1 MEQADKLFKDISK
14 RSSRLVSILQSIK
27 EKSEF
32 YDKTCEKWEKICL
45 DIPDQINKG
54 LIKVAVAGAVKSGK
68 STFINS
74 IFQADFLK
82 RGAGVVTSVVTK
94 IRRQDTL
101 KAKLLIKSWDEINL
115 EIEEVLLSFDD
126 DCLNKHSHFDLR
138 REKDRKCLINIYET
152 LSIETSFTDNQVKPE
167 IIFLNNV
174 LKNYEFCKDFI
185 KPDEFLLE
193 LKKDR
198 FSEHKFFTG
207 DPSKAFF
214 IKDAILEIDFGNIDQ
229 DIEIADCQGIDS
241 TDTAQLSQVLEYLES
256 SNMIIYLI
264 SSRTG
269 LREADMRFLSII
281 NKMGIG
287 DNVVFVVNCDL
298 SEHESLND
306 LNNVENKIQQDLLY
320 FKQDLNFF
328 SFSSLYNLFNQ
339 NKLQLTKKDE
349 KRVQVWETD
358 KKIIKYSNDMTEKFF
373 IDFENRIKKDR
384 INLIFA
390 NPMQRLLFISKG
402 LQKKVELFSAIY
414 SEDKNLANKALLDL
428 QDIQAGIIKIQVLVE
443 NSMNG
448 ISQELEKEIFVK
460 IDNYFNNEKD
470 SIINSII
477 FFINSYAVHFNK
489 FKDQILTSSFP
500 KALYLLFQ
508 DFKKEFDLYLVE
520 KINPELVRFIK
531 EQENALESQAVSL
544 YNSYKIDS
552 FDLYNKLEKM
562 SSGFFDINADILN
575 IINVQSVKK
584 RLGIRPPSATFTT
597 QYSARIKISTFTGF
611 GIYSLL
617 MVFIKTVGKESKVA
631 MTPLLK
637 KASLRFKKEVLRS
650 IKFQLNEY
658 KKKVKNEYFGLLIR
672 ALSKEINEIII
683 DQFSIFSVEIDNIRS
698 KLKKEKSE
706 NSKEKELLQ
715 SISKEIEE
723 ILQKT
728 TPL

>member
-1 MEQADKLFKDISK
+1 
-14 RSSRLVSILQSIK
+14 
-27 EKSEF
+27 
-32 YDKTCEKWEKICL
+32 
-45 DIPDQINKG
+45 
-54 LIKVAVAGAVKSGK
+54 
-68 STFINS
+68 
-74 IFQADFLK
+74 
-82 RGAGVVTSVVTK
+82 
-94 IRRQDTL
+94 
-101 KAKLLIKSWDEINL
+101 
-115 EIEEVLLSFDD
+115 
-126 DCLNKHSHFDLR
+126 
-138 REKDRKCLINIYET
+138 LINIYEK
-152 LSIETSFTDNQVKPE
+152 LSVETSFIDNQVKSE

-185 KPDEFLLE
+185 KPDEFVFE

-214 IKDAILEIDFGNIDQ
+214 IKEAILEIDFGNIDQ

-241 TDTAQLSQVLEYLES
+241 TDTAQLSVVLEYIES
-256 SNMIIYLI
+256 SNIIIYLI

-269 LREADMRFLSII
+269 LREADIRFLSII

-287 DNVVFVVNCDL
+287 DNLVFVVNCDL
-298 SEHESLND
+298 SEHELLKD
-306 LNNVENKIQQDLLY
+306 LNNVEKKIKQDLLY

-328 SFSSLYNLFNQ
+328 SFSSLYNLFNK
-339 NKLQLTKKDE
+339 NKLQLTEKDK